1 MINITVF
8 GSGSSGNGYLLDDG
22 YSQLIIE
29 AGVQFNRVQNKMQ
42 HDFSRLDG
50 VLISHE
56 HRDHCKFI
64 RPFIDFTGA
73 DVYATRG
80 TVDAM
85 FDDPM
90 LKLKYTSGYRF
101 QFLTYKVSQKIGPW
115 YVTAFETKHDAKE
128 PCGFLIDHES
138 GDRLV
143 FITDSYYVK
152 YKFPNV
158 THMMVEAN
166 YDREIMERSMTDGYK
181 KKLKTR
187 IMESHFDFDNALKFI
202 DANKSDKL
210 KEIYLIHL
218 SDANSNAEQFR
229 KKVQALTGVPVY
241 IA

>member
-22 YSQLIIE
+22 HSQLIIE
-29 AGVQFNRVQNKMQ
+29 AGVRFNRVQNKMN
-42 HDFSRLDG
+42 HNFSRLDG

-56 HRDHCKFI
+56 HRDHCRFV
-64 RPFIDFTGA
+64 RPIVDFTGA
-73 DVYATRG
+73 DIYATKG
-80 TVDAM
+80 TIEAM
-85 FDDPM
+85 FDDPL

-101 QFLTYKVSQKIGPW
+101 QFLKYKVSEKIGPW

-152 YKFPNV
+152 YKFPGV

-166 YDREIMERSMTDGYK
+166 FARDIVDQKMAEGFDK
-181 KKLKTR
+181 KRKTR
-187 IMESHFDFDNALKFI
+187 LLESHFDFDNTLRFI
-202 DANKSDKL
+202 QANKNDKL
-210 KEIYLIHL
+210 REVHLIHL
-218 SDANSNAEQFR
+218 SDSNSDEKRFKR
-229 KKVQALTGVPVY
+229 KVQEMTGVPVY